1 MDDDLRLKGYSLNT
15 RLTYLANVRRFAAH
29 FWRSP
34 AEMGAREIRE
44 FLLYLIKVKKA
55 SNGTIRL
62 QLSSLRFLYRV
73 TLKRP
78 NEVDGFHFPK
88 APIRLPDILSRD
100 EVSRLLDCIRSLR
113 VRVIAQLAYGV
124 GLRISEACS
133 LAPTDIDTHRGVI
146 HVRGGKGAK
155 DRIVMLGKKLPLVLR
170 EYWGIARPQGRFL
183 FPSRRLADRPIG
195 EKTVRVALH
204 EAASEAGL
212 KKRIYPHL
220 LRHCFATHL
229 LEDDVDIRVIQAVMG
244 HNDLD
249 TTAQYV
255 KVTTKTLSR
264 TRSPLD
270 LLPTKGTDS

>member
-1 MDDDLRLKGYSLNT
+1 MGVLRDRMDDDLRLKGYSLNT

-113 VRVIAQLAYGV
+113 VRVIAQLAYGA
-124 GLRISEACS
+124 GLRISKACS
-133 LAPTDIDTHRGVI
+133 IAP
-146 HVRGGKGAK
+146 
-155 DRIVMLGKKLPLVLR
+155 
-170 EYWGIARPQGRFL
+170 
-183 FPSRRLADRPIG
+183 RR
-195 EKTVRVALH
+195 
-204 EAASEAGL
+204 S
-212 KKRIYPHL
+212 
-220 LRHCFATHL
+220 
-229 LEDDVDIRVIQAVMG
+229 
-244 HNDLD
+244 
-249 TTAQYV
+249 
-255 KVTTKTLSR
+255 
-264 TRSPLD
+264 
-270 LLPTKGTDS
+270 